1 MHLARH
7 QISATAPIN
16 ILDAHF
22 DADARIFTA
31 ATAEGFAIYR
41 TWPLQ
46 LLRKRGMHLCLFLL
60 NDTDDMNPEFTG
72 GTLRTVLPLHT
83 SSLLFLLGGGPS
95 PLFPRNKV
103 ILWDDALGRVVA
115 ELEFRNE
122 VCAIACRRG
131 WLAVAMR
138 RRVVVF
144 EVGKNVRR
152 YQEWDTCDNKGERLL
167 NR

>member
-7 QISATAPIN
+7 QISSIAPIN

-31 ATAEGFAIYR
+31 ATADGFAVYR

-46 LLRKRGMHLCLFLL
+46 LLRKRGAYVVFTSLHVNL
-60 NDTDDMNPEFTG
+60 NNSSKRSSEFTG
-72 GTLRTVLPLHT
+72 GTLGTVLPLHT
-83 SSLLFLLGGGPS
+83 TSLLFLLGGGPS

-122 VCAIACRRG
+122 VCSIACRRG
-131 WLAVAMR
+131 WLAVAMK

-144 EVGKNVRR
+144 EVGKEVRR
-152 YQEWDTCDNKGERLL
+152 FQEWDTCENKGEL
-167 NR
+167 